1 MILFVKQTFAGTEL
15 RLKNSE
21 FGLRVFF
28 CKQRELYLKGDECH
42 RPGED
47 CRHFRAMTEDGQ
59 DYLSK
64 PGIYLL
70 TYKK

>member
-21 FGLRVFF
+21 GGRRGGGGNH
-28 CKQRELYLKGDECH
+28 RELYLKGDECH

>member
-15 RLKNSE
+15 RLIHSE